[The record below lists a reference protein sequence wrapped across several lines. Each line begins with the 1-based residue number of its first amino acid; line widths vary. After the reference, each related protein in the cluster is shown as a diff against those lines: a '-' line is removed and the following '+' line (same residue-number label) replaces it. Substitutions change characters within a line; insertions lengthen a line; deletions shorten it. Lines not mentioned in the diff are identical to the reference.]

1 MYNIDQKVEYLGKE
15 YVVLV
20 KMFKNESRDC
30 NQYILRDINTDEFC
44 LVTENELNN

>member
-1 MYNIDQKVEYLGKE
+1 MYNIDQKIEYLGKE

-30 NQYILRDINTDEFC
+30 NQYPPQVNYLIHFQ
-44 LVTENELNN
+44 